1 MLEFYEGFSKCEA
14 IICIIVPIDNKT
26 VSQSDLVSGVG
37 ERLAHGKLVVLV
49 LLVKAEGKA
58 EDVGVAVGGRP
69 GE

>member
-1 MLEFYEGFSKCEA
+1 MPERTISHL
-14 IICIIVPIDNKT
+14 VP
-26 VSQSDLVSGVG
+26 GVG
-37 ERLAHGKLVVLV
+37 ERLTHGKLVVLV